1 VTTDKGLGFGVLGAL
16 QLTVDGV
23 PVPLG
28 APKQRA
34 VMAML
39 VINRNRTVS
48 LEALINAAWDE
59 SPPPEAR
66 VGLQAYVSNLR
77 KLLSRT
83 GTDGRT
89 VMAHAPPGYRLNV
102 DDMRCDIGRFI
113 TEKSAGVRAAAACQ
127 FEEATTHLSAALA
140 EWRGEVL
147 EDLRDFGFVGSFA
160 AAMIEDRVLVH
171 TARAEAEMACGRAY
185 EVIGE
190 LEALTAE
197 HPYREPLWGQLITAY
212 YVSDR
217 QSDALDAYQRL
228 KRTLAADLGIDPT
241 PSLRT
246 LHQRILRQEPLDL
259 RQAAQ
264 ETAIDTET
272 SIEQRSAI
280 RGQFPVA
287 RLSTASGQTY
297 ELQGTATRIGRLSD
311 NDIVLRDPNVSR
323 HHTVIID
330 TGATF
335 VITDL
340 RSVNG
345 VHVQGNRIRVPTSL
359 NEGDHIRIGDQDF
372 VFEIHHAD
380 PKSND

>member
-1 VTTDKGLGFGVLGAL
+1 VTTDKGLGFAVLGPL

-28 APKQRA
+28 TPKQRA
-34 VMAML
+34 VLAML

-48 LEALINAAWDE
+48 LEALINAAWNE

-66 VGLQAYVSNLR
+66 VALQVYVSNLR

-89 VMAHAPPGYRLNV
+89 IMAHAPPGYRLNA
-102 DDMRCDIGRFI
+102 DEMSCDIGRFI
-113 TEKSAGVRAAAACQ
+113 VEKTAGVHAAAAGH
-127 FEEATTHLSAALA
+127 FEQASSHLSAALA

-147 EDLRDFGFVGSFA
+147 EDLGDFGFVGSFA
-160 AAMIEDRVLVH
+160 AAMIDDKVLVH

-185 EVIGE
+185 AVIGE
-190 LEALTAE
+190 LEAVTAE
-197 HPYREPLWGQLITAY
+197 HPYREPLWAQLITAY

-228 KRTLAADLGIDPT
+228 KSNLVEELGIDPT
-241 PSLRT
+241 PTLRT

-259 RQAAQ
+259 KQAAQ
-264 ETAIDTET
+264 ETADDTLT
-272 SIEQRSAI
+272 SIDHGSRIS
-280 RGQFPVA
+280 GQSPRA
-287 RLSTASGQTY
+287 RLSTTSGQIY
-297 ELQGTATRIGRLSD
+297 QLHSAVTRIGRLSD

-323 HHTVIID
+323 HHAVIFD
-330 TGATF
+330 TGANF

-340 RSVNG
+340 RSANG
-345 VHVQGNRIRVPTSL
+345 VHVHGDRIRVPTTL
-359 NEGDHIRIGDQDF
+359 CEGDHIRIGDQEFAFQLHNGD
-372 VFEIHHAD
+372 
-380 PKSND
+380 